1 MIAIEEE
8 DRLKT
13 PHIGGGTHQVWS
25 EFLKVPRFCVFKMR
39 TKWMSHFL
47 MIAFNIGCGG
57 LNVFIQEDVD
67 SNQAQFFC
75 WWRLVRLSL

>member
-1 MIAIEEE
+1 
-8 DRLKT
+8 
-13 PHIGGGTHQVWS
+13 
-25 EFLKVPRFCVFKMR
+25 
-39 TKWMSHFL
+39 MSHFL

-75 WWRLVRLSL
+75 WWRLVRLSLGKTTTKRVLTTQKPGHRCTMSVVSYLDV